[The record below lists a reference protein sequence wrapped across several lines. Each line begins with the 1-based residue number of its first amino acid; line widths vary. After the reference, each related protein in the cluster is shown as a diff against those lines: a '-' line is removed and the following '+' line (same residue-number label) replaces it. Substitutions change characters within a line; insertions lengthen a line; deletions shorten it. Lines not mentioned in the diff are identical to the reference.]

1 MALVTARSG
10 IEQATA
16 MLRSPGLWLL
26 LAGLELLFMVHLSEM
41 LYPGYSISED
51 YISDLGV
58 GPMPASAVFAS
69 AVILFGV
76 MVIVAASLFWKRG
89 ERSMIWLLLLLSGI
103 GAIGVGVF
111 DMDSW
116 PWIHRV
122 SALLAFLFG
131 NLAALYSRRLVRP
144 PISYMLAILGLI
156 GLSALALFGAGVYLG
171 LGIGGMERMI
181 LYPAMCW
188 AIGFGAY
195 LSAREYEA

>member
-1 MALVTARSG
+1 MTASSG
-10 IEQATA
+10 IAQVKA
-16 MLRSPGLWLL
+16 MLRSPGLWLF

-58 GPMPASAVFAS
+58 GPMPSRAVFAS

-76 MVIVAASLFWKRG
+76 MVIVAASLFRRRS

-131 NLAALYSRRLVRP
+131 NVAALYSRRLVRP
-144 PISYMLAILGLI
+144 PVSHVFAVLGLV
-156 GLSALALFGAGVYLG
+156 GLSALALFGAGIYLG

-195 LSAREYEA
+195 LSAGEDEA